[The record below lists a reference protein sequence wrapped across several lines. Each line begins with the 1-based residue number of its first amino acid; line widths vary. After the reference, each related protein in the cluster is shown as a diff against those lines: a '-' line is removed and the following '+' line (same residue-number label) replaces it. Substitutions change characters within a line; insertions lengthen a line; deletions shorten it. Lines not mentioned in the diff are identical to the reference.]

1 MIDRSL
7 GNKKGFLF
15 LTAVLVLFAQGGLWA
30 GRRRQ
35 LDNFPDSSLVPHTSS
50 ILPFKKWNSRPVIK
64 EHPIPQLMAEAED
77 KFRQLL
83 SRQSRTLEETVA
95 EYKKRYN
102 RDPPQGFDEWWGFA
116 RDNDVLMIDEYDSIM
131 EDLEPFWELSGEQFR
146 RRAAL
151 AGHLPS
157 VDTVRVRSGK
167 AEAVDA
173 KSTYG
178 EDADEV
184 SARARGY
191 ASMLE
196 RFADKLPDMDFAV
209 NAMAEGR
216 LLVPW
221 EEREHSN
228 LTMQDRPDPLY
239 AELSGAY
246 PPDWRGQGN
255 VWEAYRRTCSPGTPA
270 RQLFSSFRATSMST
284 NRTSQ
289 LTARSAEFEFVE
301 DVSGNYSFCQ
311 NPWAHYDQGHFFSD
325 WRTIPVLFPVLSP
338 AKAPGYLDIRIPS
351 HYYYGQTRRYTY
363 GWDPVN
369 LELKEVDH
377 METPWDLKSDK
388 IYWRGAS
395 TGGGSSPPGFAAQY
409 QRHRFVR
416 MANDKSQTNRTVV
429 FADPPGSTN
438 YAYAEVPAAALN
450 DEIMDVAFVKID
462 YNSFPGGLQAF
473 LRLHRI
479 DDGGVSLGDHWRHKY
494 LVDLDGMGY
503 SGRFFSFMESDSAV
517 LKSTVYRE
525 FFSDWIQPWLHF
537 IPLSQSYQEIYNIHA
552 FFSGAT
558 QATLEAANSTT
569 LRTPSAQRHSV
580 DGDRRLRRVAR
591 AGKQWKRTIGRRV
604 DMEGEPPVC
613 DIAGPNLTRVPLAYV
628 YRLCLEYARLW
639 SDDREAMAFTL

>member
-1 MIDRSL
+1 MFDMMIDRSL
-7 GNKKGFLF
+7 GNKKGILF
-15 LTAVLVLFAQGGLWA
+15 FAAVLVLFMQGGLWA

-35 LDNFPDSSLVPHTSS
+35 PDNFPDSSLVPRTSS
-50 ILPFKKWNSRPVIK
+50 ILPFKKWNERPAIQ
-64 EHPIPQLMAEAED
+64 EHPIPKLMAEAED
-77 KFRQLL
+77 NFRQLL
-83 SRQSRTLEETVA
+83 ARQSRTLQEAVD
-95 EYKKRYN
+95 EYKRRYN
-102 RDPPQGFDEWWGFA
+102 RDPPHGFDEWWRFA
-116 RDNDVLMIDEYDSIM
+116 RDNDVLMIDEYDSIV
-131 EDLEPFWELSGEQFR
+131 EDLEPFYELTGEQFR
-146 RRAAL
+146 QRAAM

-157 VDTVRVRSGK
+157 VDTVRVRDGK
-167 AEAVDA
+167 AEALDA
-173 KSTYG
+173 KSSDG
-178 EDADEV
+178 DEGEV

-196 RFADKLPDMDFAV
+196 RFADKLPDLDFAV
-209 NAMAEGR
+209 NARAEGR

-221 EEREHSN
+221 EERSHSN
-228 LTMQDRPDPLY
+228 LTMQSRPDPVE
-239 AELSGAY
+239 AELNGAY
-246 PPDWRGQGN
+246 SPDWRGQGN
-255 VWEAYRRTCSPGTPA
+255 VWEAYRRTCLPGSPA
-270 RQLFSSFRATSMST
+270 RQLFSSFRATSMAT

-289 LTARSAEFEFVE
+289 LTARSAEFEFLE
-301 DVSGNYSFCQ
+301 DASGNYSFCQ

-369 LELKEVDH
+369 LELREVDH
-377 METPWDLKSDK
+377 METPWELKSDK
-388 IYWRGAS
+388 VFWRGAS

-416 MANDKSQTNRTVV
+416 MANDQSQTNRTVV

-438 YAYAEVPAAALN
+438 YVYAEVPAEALN
-450 DEIMDVAFVKID
+450 EEIMDVAFVKVVD
-462 YNSFPGGLQAF
+462 YYSFPGGLQAL
-473 LRLHRI
+473 LRSHRV
-479 DDGGVSLGDHWRHKY
+479 DDSGVNLGDHWKHKY

-525 FFSDWIQPWLHF
+525 FFSDWIQPWLHY

-558 QATLEAANSTT
+558 QATLEAANATT
-569 LRTPSAQRHSV
+569 LRTPSAQQHSV
-580 DGDRRLRRVAR
+580 DGDRRLRRIAR

-604 DMEGEPPVC
+604 DME
-613 DIAGPNLTRVPLAYV
+613 AYV

-639 SDDREAMAFTL
+639 SDDREAMTFTL